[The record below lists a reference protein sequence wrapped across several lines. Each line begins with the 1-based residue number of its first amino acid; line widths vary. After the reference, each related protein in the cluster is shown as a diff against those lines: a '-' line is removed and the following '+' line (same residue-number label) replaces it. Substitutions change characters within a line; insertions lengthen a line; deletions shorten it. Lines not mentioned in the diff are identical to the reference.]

1 LTPFAIAT
9 SPDFIVYE
17 DLFEF
22 NDVHGATPTLTIEP
36 SSCWTSNEVSV
47 TATIVPVI
55 EERG

>member
-1 LTPFAIAT
+1 M
-9 SPDFIVYE
+9 YE